1 MKFLILNFFIK
12 ALLNAT
18 YEINPIDY
26 SHKTVAHYNTYH
38 TSITEWSILK
48 PLITVLRTWYILPVH
63 YISVQ
68 YSHSNSTPYMD
79 TPNCPV
85 MVIDTELFVNFL
97 LMQVTLLESREACEI
112 KLTKPLKF
120 LTGRVDCVSDDPE
133 GRAYVTTKPEV
144 RMKHSGLS
152 TSCDPG
158 SQQDVWGCQ
167 ACDWLW

>member
-79 TPNCPV
+79 TLNCPV
-85 MVIDTELFVNFL
+85 MSPPFMKSLFIYFSSIFFSEKKRL
-97 LMQVTLLESREACEI
+97 
-112 KLTKPLKF
+112 
-120 LTGRVDCVSDDPE
+120 GRVLK
-133 GRAYVTTKPEV
+133 G
-144 RMKHSGLS
+144 
-152 TSCDPG
+152 
-158 SQQDVWGCQ
+158 VWRVLKGVWRVFEQ
-167 ACDWLW
+167 K

>member
-85 MVIDTELFVNFL
+85 MHFVATQKDAILKLILKCSCFQIFLRVVIKDIIWLGNQLGL
-97 LMQVTLLESREACEI
+97 LNCSSYQSVSQTKDVRCDCISRAC
-112 KLTKPLKF
+112 
-120 LTGRVDCVSDDPE
+120 
-133 GRAYVTTKPEV
+133 
-144 RMKHSGLS
+144 
-152 TSCDPG
+152 
-158 SQQDVWGCQ
+158 GC
-167 ACDWLW
+167 

>member
-1 MKFLILNFFIK
+1 MIFYILNFLRALVVFIK

-85 MVIDTELFVNFL
+85 MTVKKSFGNKLLPLNRAENLVSELHLGKNVATNYC
-97 LMQVTLLESREACEI
+97 S
-112 KLTKPLKF
+112 KLRLKWWF
-120 LTGRVDCVSDDPE
+120 QIS
-133 GRAYVTTKPEV
+133 
-144 RMKHSGLS
+144 
-152 TSCDPG
+152 
-158 SQQDVWGCQ
+158 
-167 ACDWLW
+167 

>member
-85 MVIDTELFVNFL
+85 MQIWLHGLPSWLALGQGGRQLDPWQGCPPLVVNKQFIGK
-97 LMQVTLLESREACEI
+97 TSSFKI
-112 KLTKPLKF
+112 LT
-120 LTGRVDCVSDDPE
+120 
-133 GRAYVTTKPEV
+133 
-144 RMKHSGLS
+144 
-152 TSCDPG
+152 
-158 SQQDVWGCQ
+158 
-167 ACDWLW
+167 

>member
-1 MKFLILNFFIK
+1 MIFLILNFLRALVVFIK

-85 MVIDTELFVNFL
+85 MDGVGCFTSTCLLLAMGSPSSDTPRLGKTFFVHSFSRISYWDCVCLKMKSSDTFLFVSFL
-97 LMQVTLLESREACEI
+97 CAVWI
-112 KLTKPLKF
+112 
-120 LTGRVDCVSDDPE
+120 CV
-133 GRAYVTTKPEV
+133 YWV
-144 RMKHSGLS
+144 HF
-152 TSCDPG
+152 
-158 SQQDVWGCQ
+158 
-167 ACDWLW
+167 